1 MFNFENSKKTK
12 LYISKKDWDTGTVP
26 CHPCLRGLQMR
37 GLLWWFCLAGYKSR
51 RRRLTRRT
59 RRKLR
64 TRRTAHLTLNLT
76 HLTRWFWI
84 RSSLDSA
91 GFFEWRPLNHW
102 AICAQ
107 TKHDWTHIP
116 LLRTDRVPLVVSR
129 MSRMCGGR
137 MAQKLS
143 CRRQRCWR
151 YWRLSELVQ
160 SDSANWLTRLTV
172 VTRWLRLW
180 RIAPW
185 QIAALSFFP
194 PSIVAEGFATD
205 LHSKLTK
212 LVQSWLFFG
221 HLRVNITH
229 WDLLTSELD
238 GRTKD
243 FYITHQFFIHCLW
256 HCSLHFCR
264 WFNRFWHHSLNKPW
278 HWVTCNRILN
288 ESA

>member
-1 MFNFENSKKTK
+1 MSHQHLWENLQRTYHLHGRTIIYRIIFDIKTIKMKDTPTSVQSWKQKTTK
-12 LYISKKDWDTGTVP
+12 LYISKEDWDTVTVP

-59 RRKLR
+59 RRTLR

-116 LLRTDRVPLVVSR
+116 LLRTDMVPLVVSR

-160 SDSANWLTRLTV
+160 SDSANWLTRWLSRLVTETV
-172 VTRWLRLW
+172 TDR
-180 RIAPW
+180 
-185 QIAALSFFP
+185 ALADRSPLFF
-194 PSIVAEGFATD
+194 STVDRGWGICNGFALKAD
-205 LHSKLTK
+205 
-212 LVQSWLFFG
+212 
-221 HLRVNITH
+221 
-229 WDLLTSELD
+229 
-238 GRTKD
+238 
-243 FYITHQFFIHCLW
+243 
-256 HCSLHFCR
+256 
-264 WFNRFWHHSLNKPW
+264 
-278 HWVTCNRILN
+278 
-288 ESA
+288 